1 MSSCNLDGQ
10 STCDR
15 TCRRAEL
22 RESWRWMV
30 RGLLGYCSQ
39 PSLLSQGLQSRA
51 IQNWD
56 CLQDRKC
63 RHAAW
68 LIQRRPT
75 CFSGRG
81 RTNIFPGGLRAWLER
96 HHYTKVGNGWGPW
109 LFKISSSESVQMLE
123 FGSGPRDLCLWKL
136 NTVFGWQLLRARGSK
151 THACYKHA
159 ACTSTHPDVLS
170 TLYWALVFGSVDHAR
185 LGLLCPSGFCW
196 VSLTGSTRKSAEG
209 RRKIRLRCPRPP
221 PCRVTS
227 ACVPHL
233 RYLSPAFSISRFYN
247 CSLPRSF
254 RPSEGNGSLWLPA
267 P

>member
-1 MSSCNLDGQ
+1 MWRCNSDGQ

-15 TCRRAEL
+15 TCRKAEL

-30 RGLLGYCSQ
+30 RDLLGYCSH

-56 CLQDRKC
+56 CLQDLKC

-81 RTNIFPGGLRAWLER
+81 RTNILPGGLRAWLER

-109 LFKISSSESVQMLE
+109 LFKKSSSESVQMLE
-123 FGSGPRDLCLWKL
+123 LSSGPRDLCLWKL

-159 ACTSTHPDVLS
+159 ACTSAAQTDLLS
-170 TLYWALVFGSVDHAR
+170 TLYWALAFGCMDYAR
-185 LGLLCPSGFCW
+185 LGAPVPLWFLLGFANREHRKECRRKEKNKAEMSPSTSLQSHFGLCPSPT
-196 VSLTGSTRKSAEG
+196 V
-209 RRKIRLRCPRPP
+209 P
-221 PCRVTS
+221 VT
-227 ACVPHL
+227 CLLHL
-233 RYLSPAFSISRFYN
+233 QVL
-247 CSLPRSF
+247 
-254 RPSEGNGSLWLPA
+254 
-267 P
+267 